1 MMLQVQVD
9 EDAVKKLYMEAIDNK
24 LKDFK
29 KDLIFWDSKEL
40 RRRTCLS
47 WSTIQDTFFFDKDF
61 PKVKLGGKWLF
72 PAKETE
78 EFLSKWLND
87 KRQ

>member
-1 MMLQVQVD
+1 MLQVLVD
-9 EDAVKKLYMEAIDNK
+9 EQEIKRLYQEAINNK
-24 LKDFK
+24 IK
-29 KDLIFWDSKEL
+29 KVEMDLVYWDSKEL

-47 WSTIQDTFFFDKDF
+47 WSTIQDTFFFEEGF

-72 PAKETE
+72 PAKETQ

-87 KRQ
+87 KRY

>member
-1 MMLQVQVD
+1 MLQVLVD
-9 EDAVKKLYMEAIDNK
+9 EEAIKLLYKEAIDIK
-24 LKDFK
+24 MKDVE
-29 KDLIFWDSKEL
+29 LELVYWDSKEL

-72 PAKETE
+72 PAKEAE
-78 EFLSKWLND
+78 EFLSKWLNN
-87 KRQ
+87 RR